1 MINFQKPMAN
11 NKRVISKVTSWVED
25 ALPDE
30 FEDVMVMVNEMQCFE
45 PDCAPLETVISL
57 LGQKSLV
64 FKIFKPVKDV
74 EPQDV
79 TTGLQNLLSGGNVA
93 EHLGVA
99 QQAASGA
106 SISVECDMEM

>member
-1 MINFQKPMAN
+1 MAN
-11 NKRVISKVTSWVED
+11 NKREISKVTSWVED

-64 FKIFKPVKDV
+64 FKVFKPVKDV
-74 EPQDV
+74 ELQDV
-79 TTGLQNLLSGGNVA
+79 TTGLQNLLSGGNIA

-106 SISVECDMEM
+106 SIAVECDTEM